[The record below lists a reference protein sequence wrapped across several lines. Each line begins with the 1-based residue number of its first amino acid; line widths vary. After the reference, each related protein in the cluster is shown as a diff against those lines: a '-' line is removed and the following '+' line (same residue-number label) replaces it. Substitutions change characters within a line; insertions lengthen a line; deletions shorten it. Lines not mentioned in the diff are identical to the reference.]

1 MFFPPLFHMLK
12 IHSLTFSPYLCLNEL
27 AHSLS
32 SLVMRC
38 TSSWTTLSLSFPGN
52 CLTLNLAIGLEATIG
67 GYWERSVLFCQAS
80 PLRKVT
86 SGLAKYKRRKIHS
99 LRQKWKRQLLPRV
112 RLNLLEAEGS
122 ESSALL
128 GSFYT
133 SQSKVTA
140 SHFLWI
146 SALTL
151 SL

>member
-38 TSSWTTLSLSFPGN
+38 TSSWTTLSLSPPGN
-52 CLTLNLAIGLEATIG
+52 CLTLNLAIGLEATID
-67 GYWERSVLFCQAS
+67 GYRERSVVFCQAS
-80 PLRKVT
+80 PPRKVT

-99 LRQKWKRQLLPRV
+99 LRQKWRRQYYRWLRMHHPLRVEKLLPRV
-112 RLNLLEAEGS
+112 RLNLSEAEGS

-128 GSFYT
+128 GPFYT
-133 SQSKVTA
+133 S
-140 SHFLWI
+140 
-146 SALTL
+146 
-151 SL
+151 